1 MSCYS
6 LKLFYALL
14 LLLLHAA
21 GSILGFNSLPNSAE
35 IKCIE
40 SERQALLNFK
50 HGLKDDSGMLSTWR
64 DDGNNRDCCKWKGIQ
79 CNNQTGHVEMLHL
92 RGQDTQYLR
101 GAINISSLIALQNIE
116 HLDLSYNAFQWS
128 HIPEFMGSFANLRY
142 LNLSYCAFVGS
153 IPSDIGKLTHLLSL
167 DLGNNFFLHGKIPY
181 QLGNLTHLQYLDLS
195 YNDLDGEL
203 PYQLGNLSQL
213 RYLDL
218 AGGNSFSGALPFQV
232 GNLPLLHTLG
242 LSGNFDVKYK
252 DAEWLTYLSSLT
264 KLKLSSLN
272 NLSSSHHWLQMIS
285 KLIPNLRELRLLD
298 CSLSDTN
305 IQSLFY
311 SPSNFST
318 ALTILDLSSNKLTS
332 SIFQLLSNF
341 SLNLQELYLGDNNIV
356 LSSPLCPNFPSLVI
370 LDLSYNNMTS
380 SVFQGGFNFS
390 SKLQNLDLGSCG
402 LTDES
407 FLMSSTSSMSYSSSL
422 VYLDL
427 SSNLLKSS
435 TIFYWLFNSTT
446 NLHDLSLYHNMLE
459 GPIPDGFGKVMNSL
473 EVLYL
478 SDNKLQGEIPSFF
491 GNMCALQS
499 LDLSNNKLNGEFSS
513 FFRNSSW
520 CNRHIFKSLYL
531 SYNRLTGMLPKSIG
545 LLSELEDLNLAGNSL
560 EGDVTESHLSNFS
573 KLKNLYLSESSLSLK
588 FVPSWV
594 PPFQLQYLRI
604 RSCKLGPTFPSW
616 LKTQSSLYELDISD
630 NGINDSVPD
639 LFWNNLQN
647 MILLNMSH
655 NYIIGAIPNIS
666 LNLPK
671 RPFILLNSNQFEGK
685 IPSFLLQASGL
696 MLSENNFSDLFSF
709 LCDQSTAANFAILD
723 VSHNQIKGQLPDCWK
738 SVKQLLF
745 LDLSYNKL
753 SGKIP
758 MSMGALVN
766 MEALV
771 LRNNSLMGE
780 LPSSLKNCSSLFMLD
795 LSENM
800 LSGRIPSWIG
810 ESMHQLIILNMRG
823 NHLSGNLPIHLCYL
837 NRIQLLDLSRNNL
850 SRGIPTCLKN
860 LTAMSEQSINSSD
873 TLSHIYWNNKTYFE
887 IYGVYS
893 FGVYTLDITWMWKGV
908 QRGFKNPELELK
920 SIDLSSNNLMG
931 EIPKEVGYLLGLVSL
946 NLSRN
951 NLSGEIPSQIGNL
964 SSLESLD
971 LSRNHI
977 SGRIPSSLSEIDYL
991 QKLDLSHNSLSG
1003 RIPSGRHFETF
1014 EASSFEGNID
1024 LCGEQLNKTCPG
1036 DGDQTTEEHQEP
1048 PVKGD
1053 DSVFYEGL
1061 YMSLGIGYFTGF
1073 WGLLGPLLLWRPWRI
1088 AYMRFLNRLT
1098 DYVYVCLW

>member
-1 MSCYS
+1 MSCYF

-40 SERQALLNFK
+40 TERQALLNFK

-64 DDGNNRDCCKWKGIQ
+64 DDGNNGDCCKWKGIQ

-92 RGQDTQYLR
+92 RGHDTQYLL
-101 GAINISSLIALQNIE
+101 GVINISSLIALENIE
-116 HLDLSYNAFQWS
+116 HLDLSNNAFPWS
-128 HIPEFMGSFANLRY
+128 YIPEHMGSFTNLRY
-142 LNLSYCAFVGS
+142 LNLSHSLFVGS

-167 DLGNNFFLHGKIPY
+167 DLGDISYLHGQIPY

-195 YNDLDGEL
+195 DNYLDGELPYQLGNLTHLQYLDLSINYLDGELPYQLGNLTHLQYLDLSDNYLDGEL

-218 AGGNSFSGALPFQV
+218 GGNSFSGAVPFQA

-242 LSGNFDVKYK
+242 LGGNFDVKSK
-252 DAEWLTYLSSLT
+252 DAEWLTNLSSLA
-264 KLKLSSLN
+264 KLKLSYLH

-285 KLIPNLRELRLLD
+285 KLIPNLRELRLVG

-332 SIFQLLSNF
+332 STFQLLSNF
-341 SLNLQELYLGDNNIV
+341 SLNLQELYLYDNNIV
-356 LSSPLCPNFPSLVI
+356 LSSPLCPNFLSLVI

-390 SKLQNLDLGSCG
+390 SKLQNLDLQNCS
-402 LTDES
+402 LTDGS
-407 FLMSSTSSMSYSSSL
+407 FLMSSSFIMRSSSSL
-422 VYLDL
+422 ISLDL

-446 NLHDLSLYHNMLE
+446 NLHNLFLDDNMLE

-473 EVLYL
+473 EVLDLYG
-478 SDNKLQGEIPSFF
+478 NKLQGEIPSFF

-520 CNRHIFKSLYL
+520 CNRDIFRMLRL

-545 LLSELEDLNLAGNSL
+545 FLSELELLNLAGNSL

-573 KLKNLYLSESSLSLK
+573 KLKYLDLSGNSLSLK

-594 PPFQLQYLRI
+594 PPFQLTNLRLS
-604 RSCKLGPTFPSW
+604 SCKLGPTFPSW
-616 LKTQSSLYELDISD
+616 LKTQRSLYELDISD

-639 LFWNNLQN
+639 LFWNNLKY
-647 MILLNMSH
+647 MTFLNMSH
-655 NYIIGAIPNIS
+655 NYLIGSIPNIS
-666 LNLPK
+666 LKLQL
-671 RPFILLNSNQFEGK
+671 RTSILLNSNQFEGK
-685 IPSFLLQASGL
+685 IPSFLLQASEL

-709 LCDQSTAANFAILD
+709 LCDQSTASNLGTLD

-745 LDLSYNKL
+745 LDLSSNKL

-771 LRNNSLMGE
+771 LRNNGLMGE

-800 LSGRIPSWIG
+800 LSGPIPSWIG

-823 NHLSGNLPIHLCYL
+823 NHLSGNLPIPLCYL

-850 SRGIPTCLKN
+850 SRGIPSCLKN
-860 LTAMSEQSINSSD
+860 FTAMSEQSINSSD
-873 TLSHIYWNNKTYFE
+873 TMSRIYWVNETYYAIYGSYFE
-887 IYGVYS
+887 G
-893 FGVYTLDITWMWKGV
+893 YTLDITWMWKGV
-908 QRGFKNPELELK
+908 ERGFKNPELKLK

-931 EIPKEVGYLLGLVSL
+931 EIPKEVGYLLGVVSL

-964 SSLESLD
+964 GSLESLD

-1036 DGDQTTEEHQEP
+1036 DGDQITAEHQEP
-1048 PVKGD
+1048 AVKD
-1053 DSVFYEGL
+1053 
-1061 YMSLGIGYFTGF
+1061 
-1073 WGLLGPLLLWRPWRI
+1073 
-1088 AYMRFLNRLT
+1088 
-1098 DYVYVCLW
+1098 